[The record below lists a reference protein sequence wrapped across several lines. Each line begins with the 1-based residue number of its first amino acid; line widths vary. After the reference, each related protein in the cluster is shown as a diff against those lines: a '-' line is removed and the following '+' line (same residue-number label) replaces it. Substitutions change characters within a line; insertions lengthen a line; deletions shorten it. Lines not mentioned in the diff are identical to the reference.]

1 MILNDNNR
9 NIYTRMN
16 EVNIEALAK
25 EVRELRNEIK
35 ELQDVLQKNF
45 LQNILSDDKW
55 LSINDLIEY
64 LPDNTARATIY
75 GWVSQGLIPYH
86 KYGKKLT
93 FLKSEID
100 KWLYFN
106 AGSAG
111 DLFEFPQKKIEHF
124 R

>member
-1 MILNDNNR
+1 M
-9 NIYTRMN
+9 T
-16 EVNIEALAK
+16 ETTIEALAK

-106 AGSAG
+106 AGTAG